1 VNELVLSSHPE
12 AARVGRMLAGMAET
26 MAEPM
31 SADRLEGYVAALS
44 DVPLEHLRLGMVR
57 ALKAS
62 TFFPKP
68 AEIRAHVDAAVRT
81 QTAAQQIEPRVTTDE
96 YDPRTLVNHL
106 ACEDAG
112 WVLQDPELYGGR
124 TYVRKCDCWSWNPKL
139 RSVPTY
145 SEREDRYR

>member
-68 AEIRAHVDAAVRT
+68 AEILAHVDAAVRT
-81 QTAAQQIEPRVTTDE
+81 QTAAQQLEPIVTGE

-106 ACEDAG
+106 ACDDTG
-112 WVLQDPELYGGR
+112 YVLVDPERCGGK
-124 TYVRKCDCWSWNPKL
+124 TCVYKCDCWSWNPKL
-139 RSVPTY
+139 QRVPTY
-145 SEREDRYR
+145 SEREAYR